1 MERQYSFSKQIKNDY
16 SALFGIIGFA
26 ASSFILFLGLFF
38 GVSFRRLAFQGQA
51 SFRHL
56 CFLDKSDKIMIVII
70 FGCLS
75 LFCLLLFILRI
86 KTGKYFVKNGLEI
99 NAEIYNVLYYRDR
112 GRIEYSYNINGKIY
126 KRGNGIHITKT
137 IGYYKNGDMIKI
149 LVDPKNNKKAV
160 IMNHFIKDII
170 NL

>member
-16 SALFGIIGFA
+16 ATLSGIIGFA
-26 ASSFILFLGLFF
+26 ASSLILFLGLVF
-38 GVSFRRLAFQGQA
+38 GVLFGRFVFHRQAAFRDLY
-51 SFRHL
+51 
-56 CFLDKSDKIMIVII
+56 FLDESDKIMFGII
-70 FGCLS
+70 LGCLS

-137 IGYYKNGDMIKI
+137 SGYYKNGDMIKI

-160 IMNHFIKDII
+160 IMNHFIKECI
-170 NL
+170 